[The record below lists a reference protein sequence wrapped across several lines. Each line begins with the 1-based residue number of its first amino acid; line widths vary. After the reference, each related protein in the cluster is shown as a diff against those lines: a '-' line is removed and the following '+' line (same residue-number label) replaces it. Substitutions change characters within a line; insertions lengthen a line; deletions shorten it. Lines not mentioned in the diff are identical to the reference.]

1 MFRLENVH
9 KCYAKRGREVTAV
22 SDISLEIES
31 GEYLALIGPSGSGKT
46 TLLSVLGAML
56 APTAGD
62 VLLDGQPLYRMTLR
76 ECASIRRQ
84 RFGFVFQTF
93 NLIPYLTAL
102 ENVQAPMLLCG
113 VPQGEQESRATDLLN
128 RFDLGDR
135 MHHRPSELSVGQQQ
149 RVALARTLAND
160 PSIILADEPTG
171 NLDPQTRD
179 VVLATLDEFHRE
191 GRTIIVVT
199 HDPAVAKCA
208 QRRLSLSAGSITED
222 TSSVLSK
229 CA

>member
-1 MFRLENVH
+1 MYSLTNVQ
-9 KCYAKRGREVTAV
+9 KRYTKRGQHVDALCDV
-22 SDISLEIES
+22 SLEIEP
-31 GEYLALIGPSGSGKT
+31 GEYLALVGASGSGKT
-46 TLLSVLGAML
+46 TLLSILGAML
-56 APTAGD
+56 APSDGEIRF
-62 VLLDGQPLYRMTLR
+62 DGQSLYQMTLR
-76 ECASIRRQ
+76 ERANLRRQ

-102 ENVQAPMLLCG
+102 ENVQAPMMLCG
-113 VPQGEQESRATDLLN
+113 IPHADQASKAASLLD

-135 MHHRPSELSVGQQQ
+135 MHHKPAELSVGQQQ

-171 NLDPQTRD
+171 NLDPQTRN

-199 HDPAVAKCA
+199 HDPAVAKRA
-208 QRRLSLSAGSITED
+208 QRRLSLSSGSIVD
-222 TSSVLSK
+222 DSACALSK

>member
-1 MFRLENVH
+1 MYSLTNVQKH
-9 KCYAKRGREVTAV
+9 YTKRGQQVTALCDV
-22 SDISLEIES
+22 SLEIES
-31 GEYLALIGPSGSGKT
+31 GEYLALVGASGSGKT
-46 TLLSVLGAML
+46 TLLSILGAML
-56 APTAGD
+56 APSDG
-62 VLLDGQPLYRMTLR
+62 VLHFDGQSLYQMTVR
-76 ECASIRRQ
+76 ERASLRRQ

-102 ENVQAPMLLCG
+102 ENVQAPMMLCG
-113 VPQGEQESRATDLLN
+113 IPKADQACKAAGLLD

-160 PSIILADEPTG
+160 PRIILADEPTG

-179 VVLATLDEFHRE
+179 VVLATLDSFHRE

-199 HDPAVAKCA
+199 HDPAVAKRA
-208 QRRLSLSAGSITED
+208 QRRLSLSSGSIVD
-222 TSSVLSK
+222 DSSCVLSK

>member
-1 MFRLENVH
+1 MYCLTNVQ
-9 KCYAKRGREVTAV
+9 KRYARRGQHVDALCDV
-22 SDISLEIES
+22 SLEIEP
-31 GEYLALIGPSGSGKT
+31 GEYLALVGASGSGKT
-46 TLLSVLGAML
+46 TLLSILGAML
-56 APTAGD
+56 APSNGE
-62 VLLDGQPLYRMTLR
+62 VRFDGQSLYQMTVR
-76 ECASIRRQ
+76 ERANLRRQ

-102 ENVQAPMLLCG
+102 ENVQAPMMLCG
-113 VPQGEQESRATDLLN
+113 IPQADQASKAAGLLD

-135 MHHRPSELSVGQQQ
+135 MDHRPSELSVGQQQ

-179 VVLATLDEFHRE
+179 VVLATLDEFHQE

-199 HDPAVAKCA
+199 HDPAVAKRA
-208 QRRLSLSAGSITED
+208 ERRLSLSSGSIVD
-222 TSSVLSK
+222 DSACALSK

>member
-1 MFRLENVH
+1 MYCLTNVQ
-9 KCYAKRGREVTAV
+9 KRYARRGQQVDALCDV
-22 SDISLEIES
+22 GLEIDS
-31 GEYLALIGPSGSGKT
+31 GEYLALVGASGSGKT
-46 TLLSVLGAML
+46 TLLSILGAML
-56 APTAGD
+56 APSDGE
-62 VLLDGQPLYRMTLR
+62 VCFDGQSLYRMTVRQRANL
-76 ECASIRRQ
+76 RRQ

-102 ENVQAPMLLCG
+102 ENVQAPMMLCG
-113 VPQGEQESRATDLLN
+113 VAQADQASKAAGLLD
-128 RFDLGDR
+128 RFDLGGR

-160 PSIILADEPTG
+160 PKIILADEPTG

-199 HDPAVAKCA
+199 HDPAVAKRA
-208 QRRLSLSAGSITED
+208 QRRISLASGSIVD
-222 TSSVLSK
+222 DSACSLVK

>member
-1 MFRLENVH
+1 M
-9 KCYAKRGREVTAV
+9 RGQQVAALCDV
-22 SDISLEIES
+22 SLEIEP
-31 GEYLALIGPSGSGKT
+31 GAYLALVGASGSGKT

-56 APTAGD
+56 APSDGE
-62 VLLDGQPLYRMTLR
+62 VHFEGQPLYQMTVR
-76 ECASIRRQ
+76 QRAKIRQ
-84 RFGFVFQTF
+84 TRFGFVFQTF

-102 ENVQAPMLLCG
+102 ENVQAPMMLCAI
-113 VPQGEQESRATDLLN
+113 PQAEQESKAARLLD
-128 RFDLGDR
+128 RFDLSDR
-135 MHHRPSELSVGQQQ
+135 MHHRPAELSVGQQQ

-179 VVLATLDEFHRE
+179 VVLETLEEFHRE

-199 HDPAVAKCA
+199 HDPAVAKRA
-208 QRRLSLSAGSITED
+208 ERRLSLSVGRIMED
-222 TSSVLSK
+222 SASVLSK